1 MIPPKQPLIIAL
13 DGHSSCGKSSFAK
26 TIAKELGYLYIDSG
40 AMYRAIT
47 LYAMRNNFIRDH
59 KVEQVK
65 LEQNLSDIHVDFR
78 FNPAR
83 TTYETYL
90 NGENV
95 EEAIRAMDVSTN
107 VSEISTIK
115 SVRARL
121 VALQQKMGEKKAIV
135 MDGRDIGTVVFP
147 GADIKIFMTASLEV
161 RAQRRYKELQEKGV
175 SVQLDEV
182 RQNLSQRD
190 FIDQNRAESPLK
202 KADDA
207 LILDNSFI
215 TPPQQLEWFK
225 IILERFYS

>member
-47 LYAMRNNFIRDH
+47 LYAMRNNFIHDH
-59 KVEQVK
+59 KADQAR
-65 LEQNLSDIHVDFR
+65 LEQNLSDIEVDFR
-78 FNPAR
+78 FNPAK
-83 TTYETYL
+83 TAYETYL

-95 EEAIRAMDVSTN
+95 EEAIRAMDVSAN

-115 SVRARL
+115 SVRERL
-121 VALQQKMGEKKAIV
+121 VALQQKMGENKSIV

-161 RAQRRYKELQEKGV
+161 RAQRRFKELQDKGV
-175 SVQLDEV
+175 AVQLDEV

-207 LILDNSFI
+207 LILDNSSM
-215 TPPQQLEWFK
+215 TPAQQLEWFK
-225 IILERFYS
+225 IILEKFY